1 MIFIEQWSHPQMIYL
16 LVPMMLG
23 MIGYAY
29 HLIWKRYRI
38 YLIYEKFGKDVKK
51 QDSRKLWK
59 LCILA
64 GIIIFSISTLVTFV
78 VPKRFPFLIFI
89 CLLVLN
95 LVLCG
100 GMIYYIYN
108 YMRTHGFLPKDVSE
122 NVRNFSTDPG
132 FYQVRGR
139 EIGVVLIFSLLVLAL
154 MGPEGSEKTT
164 RLRRTPMEVTVLFD
178 LSRSMDATDVKPT
191 RLDVARDEVIFLL
204 ENSFGDDFG
213 LVYFTDTAVVQAP
226 HTPDVRFIESFL
238 MRAQTETMPTHGT
251 DLTLALKTALS
262 LFRESEDQRADMIP
276 ATRHVL
282 LVTDGETHTGDMD
295 ALLSEYQDE
304 GIIVDVLAVGTENG
318 AELMDS
324 NGKRLMYEERPVITK
339 LETALLERI
348 ASETKGEFCHIG
360 VPEQA
365 AQKILASWDAHR
377 IGHRPRGVM
386 SSLYREQLYA
396 WFLIPAYLLLVLMLV
411 FPGVVWFVRFVR
423 RRSGIGHSEGQDVS
437 VILDKSGEVK

>member
-23 MIGYAY
+23 MLGYVY
-29 HLIWKRYRI
+29 HLIWKRYRT
-38 YLIYEKFGKDVKK
+38 YVIYEKLSKNAEK
-51 QDSRKLWK
+51 QDSDKLLK

-64 GIIIFSISTLVTFV
+64 GVIAFVISTAVTFV
-78 VPKRFPFLIFI
+78 IPKRFPFLAFI

-95 LVLCG
+95 LSLCG

-108 YMRTHGFLPKDVSE
+108 YMRTHGFLPKDVAA
-122 NVRNFSTDPG
+122 NVRDFSKDPG

-139 EIGVVLIFSLLVLAL
+139 EVGTVLVFALLVLAL

-178 LSRSMDATDVKPT
+178 LSRSMDATDVKPS

-204 ENSFGDDFG
+204 ENSYGDDFG

-238 MRAQTETMPTHGT
+238 MRAQTDTMPTHGT

-262 LFRESEDQRADMIP
+262 LFMESEVQNAEMIP

-295 ALLSEYQDE
+295 ALIAEYKDE

-318 AELMDS
+318 SEIVDAH
-324 NGKRLMYEERPVITK
+324 GKRMMYEDRPVITK
-339 LETALLERI
+339 LETALLEQI

-377 IGHRPRGVM
+377 ISHRPRGMM

-411 FPGVVWFVRFVR
+411 FPCVVWFIRFVR
-423 RRSGIGHSEGQDVS
+423 RDEGNPDQNQGGQA
-437 VILDKSGEVK
+437 LQESGEVK